1 MPAIAPK
8 SEEPSKETVVGATLP
23 RSEKPMD
30 ETSGH
35 ASLSRS
41 SSLDSVDGLS
51 SKRSEDAAWSQSNE
65 DKIFKRTSR
74 EEGAKTSPPRQDE
87 QQRGELVGTPPRD
100 GHTNA
105 GVSPASSKKQ
115 VATARTAVAS
125 PKQSPSN
132 GVPLPGA
139 GGSASALL
147 PPVPVATGAGPVAQ
161 GAVRSQQVAKVP
173 GIDAA
178 PSYDSSTRPPPPHTR
193 SQSIGSSSV
202 RSAAADFDPH
212 RPRTQTSESIMSQQ
226 SHGTPVYVMEQQTM
240 AIPMVNIATADMNN
254 QVQYSTEPMVQ
265 FQHQVPPSYANPY
278 DQRSNMPQQYQGV
291 QQMFFVPQHQLAGME
306 FEQPQVMTIQQPVL
320 QFQGPSPQY
329 VEPSGAN
336 WGNVMHHAQV
346 QQQQQQPKFHTND
359 PAPPL
364 RMRTPS
370 LNDFDPL
377 QPQTAEIPRQGS
389 FGNGQAVNA
398 RPPSGQNDSGFGP
411 PQVRGQPASADPFA
425 KFVPNQGQQPQQ
437 QHHPG

>member
-1 MPAIAPK
+1 
-8 SEEPSKETVVGATLP
+8 
-23 RSEKPMD
+23 
-30 ETSGH
+30 
-35 ASLSRS
+35 
-41 SSLDSVDGLS
+41 
-51 SKRSEDAAWSQSNE
+51 
-65 DKIFKRTSR
+65 
-74 EEGAKTSPPRQDE
+74 
-87 QQRGELVGTPPRD
+87 
-100 GHTNA
+100 
-105 GVSPASSKKQ
+105 
-115 VATARTAVAS
+115 
-125 PKQSPSN
+125 
-132 GVPLPGA
+132 
-139 GGSASALL
+139 
-147 PPVPVATGAGPVAQ
+147 
-161 GAVRSQQVAKVP
+161 
-173 GIDAA
+173 
-178 PSYDSSTRPPPPHTR
+178 
-193 SQSIGSSSV
+193 
-202 RSAAADFDPH
+202 
-212 RPRTQTSESIMSQQ
+212 
-226 SHGTPVYVMEQQTM
+226 MEQQTM

-329 VEPSGAN
+329 V
-336 WGNVMHHAQV
+336 MHHAQV
-346 QQQQQQPKFHTND
+346 QQQQQPNFHTND